1 MQAAA
6 KPHALLPDMNV
17 PAVHLNSC
25 AIQEAGVLELTQLSL
40 TSSVERSVALDA
52 MARFRKEY
60 AHAANPNTLLTVT
73 TLEQS
78 CKVHSILDAV
88 TGKNKPTD
96 DQVMAVT
103 GIYNSFACLED
114 QMQTKLVGLTVVAL
128 PSMLVAMSD
137 KRAAVAGFDT
147 VIKAAGAQPQLS
159 KHKGKLLLGLWHV
172 YQSLLPGPLFRC
184 ACPLL
189 GSWSHFPQTSNP
201 SNSPYAGACSMV
213 TPTSSAS

>member
-78 CKVHSILDAV
+78 CKVHSILDA
-88 TGKNKPTD
+88 KSKPTD
-96 DQVMAVT
+96 DQVMEVT
-103 GIYNSFACLED
+103 GIYTSFDVLKIECRPSSLAS
-114 QMQTKLVGLTVVAL
+114 L
-128 PSMLVAMSD
+128 P
-137 KRAAVAGFDT
+137 
-147 VIKAAGAQPQLS
+147 
-159 KHKGKLLLGLWHV
+159 WH
-172 YQSLLPGPLFRC
+172 YPPYWSLC
-184 ACPLL
+184 
-189 GSWSHFPQTSNP
+189 
-201 SNSPYAGACSMV
+201 
-213 TPTSSAS
+213 PTSGRL